1 MQLEY
6 NILWIDNDI
15 EDYIA
20 NGEVASIGTYLNDL
34 GFESN
39 IVTVDDE
46 GELDNFIF
54 KHKYDLILSDFNLN
68 ATTGDV
74 IIQEIRENKRFS
86 TEILFYSAKNNFR
99 DEPEVKE
106 RLAFMDRIT
115 FHTNRDTFLDKVE
128 KLIILTLDKLLELN
142 ATRGL
147 ITSETSQLDVII
159 EELTLEL
166 ANNRLQLNTD
176 RLKEIIDGYAD
187 NFLSSRS
194 ESFKERYKEIGFNNI
209 FQSIEANRKWG
220 IFRDL
225 LREYNKQAQSKEI
238 VTFLKKNSTYFS
250 EVIDIRNKFAHSK
263 AKQKDGKMV
272 LIGQFGKEDFEFDGE
287 QCISI
292 RRNIIEHRIN
302 FKELLEHIKF
312 NVDN

>member
-15 EDYIA
+15 KEYID
-20 NGEVASIGTYLNDL
+20 NGEVDSIRLFLNDL

-39 IVTVDDE
+39 VVTVDDE
-46 GELDNFIF
+46 ANLDNYMFLY
-54 KHKYDLILSDFNLN
+54 KYDLILSDFNLN

-99 DEPEVKE
+99 NEPEVKE

-115 FHTNRDTFLDKVE
+115 FHTSRDTFLDKVE
-128 KLIILTLDKLLELN
+128 KLIVLTLDKLLELN

-166 ANNRLQLNTD
+166 ANNRLKLNAD
-176 RLKEIIDGYAD
+176 RLKKIIDEYAD
-187 NFLSSRS
+187 DFLSSRS
-194 ESFKERYKEIGFNNI
+194 ESFKGKYKEIGFNNI
-209 FQSIEANRKWG
+209 FQSIEANRKWS
-220 IFRDL
+220 IFRTL
-225 LREYNKQAQSKEI
+225 LKEYNKEVQSSEI
-238 VTFLKKNSTYFS
+238 SLFLKKNSTYFNQ
-250 EVIDIRNKFAHSK
+250 VIDVRNKFAHSK
-263 AKQKDGKMV
+263 AKQKEGKMV
-272 LIGQFGKEDFEFDGE
+272 LIGQFGKEDFQFDSD
-287 QCISI
+287 QCIGI
-292 RRNIIEHRIN
+292 RKSIIEHRSN
-302 FKELLEHIKF
+302 FKELLEYIKF
-312 NVDN
+312 IVD

>member
-15 EDYIA
+15 QEYID
-20 NGEVASIGTYLNDL
+20 NGEVGSIKTFLNEL

-39 IVTVDDE
+39 VETVADE
-46 GELDNFIF
+46 ANLDNYIF

-128 KLIILTLDKLLELN
+128 KLIVLTLDKLLELN

-147 ITSETSQLDVII
+147 ITAETSQLDVII
-159 EELTLEL
+159 EELTIEI
-166 ANNRLQLNTD
+166 ANNRLNLDGN
-176 RLKEIIDGYAD
+176 RLKAIIDDYAD
-187 NFLSSRS
+187 KFLSSRS
-194 ESFKERYKEIGFNNI
+194 ESFKEKYNEIGFSNI
-209 FQSIEANRKWG
+209 FQSIEANRKWN
-220 IFRDL
+220 IFRTL
-225 LREYNKQAQSKEI
+225 LKEYNKEVKSSEI
-238 VTFLKKNSTYFS
+238 ETFLKRNSTYFDQ
-250 EVIDIRNKFAHSK
+250 VIDIRNKFAHSK
-263 AKQKDGKMV
+263 AKQKEGKMV
-272 LIGQFGKEDFEFDGE
+272 LIGQFGKEDFQFDSD
-287 QCISI
+287 QCITI
-292 RRNIIEHRIN
+292 RKDIIGHRLN

-312 NVDN
+312 NVE

>member
-15 EDYIA
+15 DDYIA
-20 NGEVASIGTYLNDL
+20 NGEVASIGTFLSDL

-39 IVTVDDE
+39 VVTVDDE

-99 DEPEVKE
+99 DQPEVKE

-176 RLKEIIDGYAD
+176 RLKEIIDEYAD

-194 ESFKERYKEIGFNNI
+194 EIFKERYNQIGFNNI

-225 LREYNKQAQSKEI
+225 LREYNKQAKSKEI
-238 VTFLKKNSTYFS
+238 VTFLKRNSTYFN

-263 AKQKDGKMV
+263 AKQKEGKMV
-272 LIGQFGKEDFEFDGE
+272 LIGQFGKEDFEFDSD

-302 FKELLEHIKF
+302 FKELLEYIKF
-312 NVDN
+312 DVDN